1 MSRNHLN
8 EGNGSISAD
17 DSAGH
22 RPPRDH
28 SPRLSRPSKNG
39 IGFWKGI
46 CQRCVFVGTKT
57 ALEWFCRLSWWD
69 SPTQRA
75 RMRSGLLAANSGFMV
90 GIGLFRGGFG
100 GVCDGFCGD
109 NNTGF
114 LSLKPLDRSPDA
126 SLFRQRW
133 FDSNGARE
141 RGEQACAITIRRAR
155 LVSPVT
161 HDATRETTLPRNTR
175 SDDSQHGIPVF
186 CAVRHGFVPLWDK
199 LSG

>member
-100 GVCDGFCGD
+100 GVCDGFGGD

-114 LSLKPLDRSPDA
+114 RSVKPLDRSPDA

-133 FDSNGARE
+133 MCSAWAPREWRAILCDHDSKIATRFN
-141 RGEQACAITIRRAR
+141 
-155 LVSPVT
+155 VT
-161 HDATRETTLPRNTR
+161 HDAKRETTLPRIT
-175 SDDSQHGIPVF
+175 
-186 CAVRHGFVPLWDK
+186 
-199 LSG
+199 

>member
-39 IGFWKGI
+39 TGFWKGI
-46 CQRCVFVGTKT
+46 CERCVFVGTKT
-57 ALEWFCRLSWWD
+57 ALELFCRRSWWD

-100 GVCDGFCGD
+100 GVCDGFGGVCDGFGGGFSGICGGFCGD
-109 NNTGF
+109 NDTGF
-114 LSLKPLDRSPDA
+114 RSLKPLDSSPDA
-126 SLFRQRW
+126 SGFRQRW
-133 FDSNGARE
+133 MCSA
-141 RGEQACAITIRRAR
+141 
-155 LVSPVT
+155 
-161 HDATRETTLPRNTR
+161 
-175 SDDSQHGIPVF
+175 
-186 CAVRHGFVPLWDK
+186 
-199 LSG
+199 